1 MLEAKAIEAFYGA
14 SHVLH
19 GVSLRVAAGERV
31 AIIGRNG
38 AGKTTFL
45 KSLMNAGPTVR
56 GEVMLDSQPLGKSP
70 AFRRARMGLQ
80 LVPEDRRIY
89 EHLTV
94 RENIRMAAQAAPAG
108 TKALDADAIIARF
121 KMLEPVRERGGGQ
134 LSGGQQQM
142 VAVARA
148 MAAAPRFLLLDEPTE
163 GLAPAIVE
171 GMVATIRDL
180 CEHGDMALLLSEQNI
195 WFARQLTHRVVVLDT
210 GAVAFAGTWAEFDAD
225 PQIKQRHLAV

>member
-1 MLEAKAIEAFYGA
+1 MLEARGIDAFYGG

-19 GVSLRVAAGERV
+19 GVSLNVAPGERV

-38 AGKTTFL
+38 AGKSTFL

-56 GEVMLDSQPLGKSP
+56 GEVFLDDKPLGKAP
-70 AFRRARMGLQ
+70 AFRRARMGVQ

-94 RENIRMAAQAAPAG
+94 RENIRMAARAAPPGAD
-108 TKALDADAIIARF
+108 TLDADAIISRF
-121 KMLEPVRERGGGQ
+121 EMLEPVRERGGGQ

-171 GMVATIRDL
+171 GMVGTIRDL
-180 CEHGDMALLLSEQNI
+180 CEHGDMALVLCEQNI
-195 WFARQLTHRVVVLDT
+195 WFARQLTDRVVVLDT
-210 GAVAFAGTWAEFDAD
+210 GAVAFAGSWAEFDAD